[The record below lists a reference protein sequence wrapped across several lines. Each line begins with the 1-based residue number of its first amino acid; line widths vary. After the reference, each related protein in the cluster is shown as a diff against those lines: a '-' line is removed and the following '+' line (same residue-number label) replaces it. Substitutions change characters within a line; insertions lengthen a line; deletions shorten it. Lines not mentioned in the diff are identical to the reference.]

1 LQPAPPPLPARPSDE
16 NTAQRQRQRQR
27 RSRQA
32 TGKIWVPT
40 EIEEVAWVESL
51 VTAGFLNRGDEENR
65 RAIGVALGRFL
76 DVVIRVDLAELVAAS
91 RRDDS

>member
-1 LQPAPPPLPARPSDE
+1 VSSARD
-16 NTAQRQRQRQR
+16 RQRAR

-32 TGKIWVPT
+32 AGRIWAPV

-51 VTAGFLNRGDEENR
+51 VAAGFLNRGDEEDR

-76 DVVIRVDLAELVAAS
+76 DVVIRVDLAELVAVS
-91 RRDDS
+91 RCDNR